1 MNDRMNK
8 ETRSTLESQLAGLNR
23 DQLQALLLKLAEQA
37 PSFISTIERQA
48 TLLQTSSSQPTT
60 PPQQATQKPPIAVDT
75 KAVRRQVRSSIHSLD
90 RMRSS
95 EAYWHVG
102 AVVNEIGQLVDKAWA
117 LIEADDGRQALAVL
131 EAITEEYMSEW
142 ENLDDSDGEASG
154 FFSDLG
160 TAWTEAVLSADLTS
174 EEREG
179 WADQFAAWQEELDD
193 YGVDEAFDA
202 AETAV
207 LDGWDYPPLQRV
219 LQGIITE
226 QGAWEGESPDYADD
240 VTEARLHILER
251 RGRFQEYL
259 YLAEAEGH
267 TKEYV
272 TMLVRL
278 GRVEEAISYGRHY
291 LATTDEA
298 LALANALYEHSEVE
312 QGLQMAEH
320 GLTLEGRKA
329 TLAKWLRDRALLMGE
344 KTRAL
349 PAAEAAFR
357 DEISLENYLKAA
369 EIAGERWP
377 ERRTELLN
385 YARHTKSSYPKGHI
399 DVFLHEGLIDDAI
412 AALDIYASHTL
423 VEQVVDA
430 ALQAQSQLEWVIQAC
445 RKQAEYIMDRGKAEL
460 YHSAANWLAKARKAY
475 YMLGREKEWQTYLD
489 ELLSL
494 HGRKYK
500 LVPMLN
506 ALGR

>member
-1 MNDRMNK
+1 MNEDRSPLKNLL
-8 ETRSTLESQLAGLNR
+8 SGLNR
-23 DQLQALLLKLAEQA
+23 DQLQSLLLKLAEQEPA
-37 PSFISTIERQA
+37 VIATIERQA
-48 TLLQTSSSQPTT
+48 ILLQTSSSQPTT
-60 PPQQATQKPPIAVDT
+60 PPQQATPKPPIAVDT

-95 EAYWHVG
+95 EAYGHIG
-102 AVVNEIGQLVDKAWA
+102 AVVNEIGQLVEQAWA
-117 LIEADDGRQALAVL
+117 LIKADDGRQALTVL

-160 TAWTEAVLSADLTS
+160 TAWTEAILSADLTR

-179 WADQFAAWQEELDD
+179 WADQFAAWQAELDD

-202 AETAV
+202 PQTAA
-207 LDGWDYPPLQRV
+207 LDGWDYPPLKRV

-226 QGAWEGESPDYADD
+226 QGAWDGEPPYYADD
-240 VTEARLHILER
+240 LTEARLHILER

-267 TKEYV
+267 TQEYV

-291 LATTDEA
+291 LATPEEA
-298 LALANALYEHSEVE
+298 LALAKALYEHGEYE
-312 QGLQMAEH
+312 QSLQIAEH
-320 GLTLEGRKA
+320 GLSLEGRKA
-329 TLAKWLRDRALLMGE
+329 SLAKWLRDQAWSMGE

-349 PAAEAAFR
+349 PAAEVAFR
-357 DEISLENYLKAA
+357 DEINLENYQRVA
-369 EIAGERWP
+369 EIAGEQWP
-377 ERRTELLN
+377 ERRTGLLD
-385 YARHTKSSYPKGHI
+385 YARQTKSSYLKGQI

-412 AALDIYASHTL
+412 TALDPYASHTL

-430 ALQAQSQLEWVIQAC
+430 ALQSQSHLEWVIQAC
-445 RKQAEYIMDRGKAEL
+445 RKQAEYIMDRGKADL
-460 YHSAANWLAKARKAY
+460 YSSAANWLAKARKAY
-475 YMLGREKEWQTYLD
+475 HILGSEAEWQTYLN
-489 ELLSL
+489 ELLRQ

-500 LVPMLN
+500 LVPMLK

>member
-1 MNDRMNK
+1 MNDRMNNDA
-8 ETRSTLESQLAGLNR
+8 RPALESLLAGLNR
-23 DQLQALLLKLAEQA
+23 DQLQALLLQLADQEPSVIKVIEQQV
-37 PSFISTIERQA
+37 P
-48 TLLQTSSSQPTT
+48 LLQTSASQPTI
-60 PPQQATQKPPIAVDT
+60 PPQQATPKPAIAVDT
-75 KAVRRQVRSSIHSLD
+75 KTVRRQVRTSIHSLD

-102 AVVNEIGQLVDKAWA
+102 AVVNEIGQQVDQAWA
-117 LIEADDGRQALAVL
+117 LIEADDGHQALAVL

-154 FFSDLG
+154 FFSNLG
-160 TAWTEAVLSADLTS
+160 TAWTEAVLSADLTR

-202 AETAV
+202 AETAA

-226 QGAWEGESPDYADD
+226 QGVWEGEAPDYADE

-251 RGRFQEYL
+251 RGRWQEYL

-267 TKEYV
+267 TVDYV

-278 GRVEEAISYGRHY
+278 GRVAEAISYGRQF
-291 LATTDEA
+291 LATPDEA
-298 LALANALYEHSEVE
+298 LALAKALYEHGEVE
-312 QGLQMAEH
+312 KGLQMAEY

-329 TLAKWLRDRALLMGE
+329 TLAKWLRDQALLMGE

-357 DEISLENYLKAA
+357 DEISLENYLKVTEA
-369 EIAGERWP
+369 AGEQWP
-377 ERRTELLN
+377 QLRTELLE
-385 YARHTKSSYPKGHI
+385 YTRHTKSYYPKGNI
-399 DVFLHEGLIDDAI
+399 DVFLHEGLIVDAI
-412 AALDIYASHTL
+412 AMLDSYASHTL

-430 ALQAQSQLEWVIQAC
+430 ALQAQSQLEWIIRAC
-445 RKQAEYIMDRGKAEL
+445 RKQAEYIMDKGKAEL
-460 YHSAANWLAKARKAY
+460 YHAAANWLAKARKAY
-475 YMLGREKEWQTYLD
+475 FMQEREAEWQTYLD
-489 ELLSL
+489 ELLSQ

-500 LVPMLN
+500 LVPMLK